1 MTFRVFNSEE
11 QGGLRPKGATPIVS
25 KREKQKNTRVP
36 IYRLTGHWS
45 AFERTTC
52 VRTHQL
58 FVVERKAC
66 VRSQITVVAARADWA
81 CIRPQVPC
89 VRTQITARA
98 GWACVRPL
106 LMRATMS
113 AFERTWQES
122 ASSLGAFCLLLAMF

>member
-1 MTFRVFNSEE
+1 VKNR
-11 QGGLRPKGATPIVS
+11 GLWALEAPP
-25 KREKQKNTRVP
+25 KREKQMNTRGP
-36 IYRLTGHWS
+36 IYRLAGHWS
-45 AFERTTC
+45 AFEHTTC

-58 FVVERKAC
+58 FVVERKAH
-66 VRSQITVVAARADWA
+66 VRPQITVVAVRADWA
-81 CIRPQVPC
+81 CVRPQVPC

-106 LMRATMS
+106 LLRATVG